1 VIKRAYGNVRSHR
14 KLSEMPV
21 KEEIGSGM
29 ALMRTIMLYLCVV
42 MGGLPPL
49 VPERF
54 V

>member
-1 VIKRAYGNVRSHR
+1 MIKRAHGNVRSYR

-29 ALMRTIMLYLCVV
+29 ALMRTTMLYLY
-42 MGGLPPL
+42 MLIGGLPPFF
-49 VPERF
+49 PERF

>member
-1 VIKRAYGNVRSHR
+1 MDVRSHR

-29 ALMRTIMLYLCVV
+29 VLMRTAMLYLCVL
-42 MGGLPPL
+42 MGRLPPFF
-49 VPERF
+49 PERF

>member
-1 VIKRAYGNVRSHR
+1 VIKRAYRNVRSHR

-29 ALMRTIMLYLCVV
+29 ALMRITMLYLCVF
-42 MGGLPPL
+42 MGGLPPFF
-49 VPERF
+49 PERF